1 MSVQKRS
8 REDIA
13 KLIANDIP
21 EGSYVNLGI
30 GLPTNVM
37 LNFCQKTKKSF
48 YIRKMGFWLLVH
60 HPQPGEE
67 DQDLVNAGKELVL
80 LC

>member
-30 GLPTNVM
+30 GLPTNVAKF
-37 LNFCQKTKKSF
+37 LPKDKEIF
-48 YIRKMGFWLLVH
+48 YIRKMGFWLLGRRH
-60 HPQPGEE
+60 S
-67 DQDLVNAGKELVL
+67 LVRKIKIWLMLEKNLL